1 MAGMI
6 RGLGM
11 ERGVGFHYILLA
23 LPVLETVIFLGKRF
37 QYHSREQK
45 RFPYHLKIP
54 IPLTPHLIIAIKR

>member
-23 LPVLETVIFLGKRF
+23 LPVLETVIFLGKDF
-37 QYHSREQK
+37 N
-45 RFPYHLKIP
+45 
-54 IPLTPHLIIAIKR
+54 TIAGSKKDSHTI